1 MCGRY
6 YIDDDTAKEIEKLV
20 EAIDKK
26 LSEKTGKR
34 DVRPSEPA
42 RVLTASGKAFHPE
55 EKHWGFPGYQ
65 GKELII
71 NARSE
76 TALSKKTFRDSIL
89 YRRCIIPAAG
99 FYEWN
104 ASREKAS
111 FYREDSKVL
120 FIAGFYNNFQDMDR
134 FIILT
139 SAANESMIEVHDRM
153 PLILERE
160 ELLPWLTDSE
170 RTEELLLKKP
180 CRLKKE
186 MDYEQLRLPF

>member
-20 EAIDKK
+20 EAIDKN
-26 LSEKTGKR
+26 LSEKAGRR
-34 DVRPSEPA
+34 DIRPSEPA
-42 RVLTASGKAFHPE
+42 MVLTASVNVLCKE
-55 EKHWGFPGYQ
+55 VKHWGFPGYQ

-76 TALSKKTFRDSIL
+76 TALTKKTFRDSIL
-89 YRRCIIPAAG
+89 SRRCIIPAAG

-104 ASREKAS
+104 STREKAS
-111 FYREDSKVL
+111 FYLEESKVL
-120 FIAGFYNNFQDMDR
+120 FIAGFYNHFQDKDR

-139 SAANESMIEVHDRM
+139 SPANESMIEVHDRM

-160 ELLPWLTDSE
+160 ELVPWIEDSL

-180 CRLKKE
+180 CQLKKK